1 MSRMSLTVFIEN
13 FTTSTQ
19 SSTTAYD
26 WWKDIIIPLIGAIAI
41 PLLIWWLSWLF
52 GASRAERQKELKELR
67 DNLNLL
73 LSVLYASIQP
83 LIDLKQRFLK
93 LQNIISLSPVEVLT
107 KHSHELGECNY
118 FRLSLLDTINASK
131 YSSCIELDDNYVV
144 DLLVIIQRSYIITE
158 LVQHRNKILQDIGC
172 CENQEAKLLRVTNLI
187 AEDKMNVRRNI
198 MHINDLL
205 LRTEELIEKTSSLP
219 KKKKK
224 LKLDSVYLE
233 HFSVEFK
240 TAKQEL
246 DEYNKMIKDKTN
258 D

>member
-1 MSRMSLTVFIEN
+1 
-13 FTTSTQ
+13 
-19 SSTTAYD
+19 
-26 WWKDIIIPLIGAIAI
+26 
-41 PLLIWWLSWLF
+41 
-52 GASRAERQKELKELR
+52 
-67 DNLNLL
+67 
-73 LSVLYASIQP
+73 
-83 LIDLKQRFLK
+83 
-93 LQNIISLSPVEVLT
+93 
-107 KHSHELGECNY
+107 
-118 FRLSLLDTINASK
+118 
-131 YSSCIELDDNYVV
+131 
-144 DLLVIIQRSYIITE
+144 
-158 LVQHRNKILQDIGC
+158 
-172 CENQEAKLLRVTNLI
+172 
-187 AEDKMNVRRNI
+187 MNVRRNI